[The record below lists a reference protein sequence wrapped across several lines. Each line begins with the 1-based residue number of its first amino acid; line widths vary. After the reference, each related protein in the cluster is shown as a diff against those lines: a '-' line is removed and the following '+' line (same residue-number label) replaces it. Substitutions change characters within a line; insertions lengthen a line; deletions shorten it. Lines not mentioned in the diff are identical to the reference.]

1 MPRPTS
7 ALALVALL
15 VPAVLGAQ
23 GSTKKISERA
33 DSATKIKTVEI
44 VGTVTGTGRTRA
56 GNAISREAI
65 TQVPL
70 GTNALRL
77 VEQLPGVNVQS
88 SDPNGSYEWSNRV
101 TIRGFQTQQIG
112 QTFDGITL
120 GDMSYGNFNGLGM
133 GRAVDSD
140 NLAGAS
146 VAQGSGALGTSSSNN
161 LGGVIQYLSDDPAN
175 ASRWRITQLVG
186 SAATRRTGLRWD
198 SGLQT
203 VGGDGGFKAYVSFS
217 RNDNDKYKGAGTRYS
232 GADDGLLGEK
242 GFIFGTGQ
250 TWQDQVNIKAQ
261 YFTGASKYTVYWDF
275 AQRKEA
281 DYVDFSMARFAQS
294 GRDWDQY
301 SNWNTAVAAAASAT
315 PDEAYFKS
323 SQGARKDNIGYL
335 LAEYEMGEARLSIQ
349 PYFHAN
355 DGAGD
360 WHAPTYGSTA
370 FTTDPIFF
378 RQSQYEANRYGAN
391 VRLAGEVAG
400 NALEGGLWLERNS
413 TTNRRLGWRLKNY
426 LTGPDV
432 DFSTLSRLFYDRTGT
447 LTNTVAWI
455 QNTNK
460 LLDDRLRLTYGV
472 KYLRIGADFVNNGK
486 TRVAA
491 TYGDTLRPNASFD
504 TDGGLLPQAGA
515 VYAINAQ
522 DELFANFSQN
532 VNALPYSPAGGVYNT
547 NAGAFAYFNAN
558 TKPEKATTVE
568 AGVRTRR
575 GAVEGS
581 LSLYTINYE
590 NRLIG
595 VAVCPLTATCLSS
608 FANVGSV
615 GTKGA
620 EALVRWKV
628 MDGLTWQTAFAYNE
642 SRINE
647 NYTSGTTVIP
657 SKDKWVVD
665 APLVQAQSNVR
676 YDNDGFFATG
686 AVRFASA
693 RFFSILND
701 SKTGAYGQVDAG
713 LGYRFGKVANIRE
726 LTVQLNVINLTDR
739 SQIATVGTGG
749 FTVSGDNQTLQSAPP
764 RLLYLSLS
772 AAF

>member
-1 MPRPTS
+1 MERYT
-7 ALALVALL
+7 AALL
-15 VPAVLGAQ
+15 LAAALGPTTLGAQ
-23 GSTKKISERA
+23 GPARKVTERA
-33 DSATKIKTVEI
+33 DSATKIKAVEVI
-44 VGTVTGTGRTRA
+44 GTVTGTGRTRA
-56 GNAISREAI
+56 VNAISRDVI
-65 TQVPL
+65 TQVPP
-70 GTNALRL
+70 GTTALRL

-88 SDPNGSYEWSNRV
+88 SDPSGAYEWSNRV
-101 TIRGFQTQQIG
+101 TIRGFQTSQIG

-133 GRAVDSD
+133 NRAVDAD

-175 ASRWRITQLVG
+175 ASRWRLTQVVG
-186 SAATRRTGLRWD
+186 AAATRRTGLRWD
-198 SGLQT
+198 SGLHML
-203 VGGDGGFKAYVSFS
+203 GDESGFKAYLSFS
-217 RNDNDKYKGAGTRYS
+217 RSDNDKYKGGGKRYS

-242 GFIFGTGQ
+242 GFLFGTGQ
-250 TWQDQVNIKAQ
+250 TWQDQVNLKAQ
-261 YFTGASKYTVYWDF
+261 YFSGTSKYTFYWDF

-281 DYVDFSMARFAQS
+281 DYVDLSLARYTTS
-294 GRDWDQY
+294 GRDWDQF
-301 SNWNTAVAAAASAT
+301 SNWSAAVAGAASAT
-315 PDEAYFKS
+315 PDEAYFYS
-323 SQGARKDNIGYL
+323 SQGARKDNLAYL
-335 LAEYEMGEARLSIQ
+335 LAEYELGGARLSIQ
-349 PYFHAN
+349 PYLHTN
-355 DGAGD
+355 NGAGD

-378 RQSQYEANRYGAN
+378 RQSQYEASRYGAN
-391 VRLAGEVAG
+391 VKLVGEVAG
-400 NALEGGLWLERNS
+400 NKLEGGLWLEQNT

-426 LTGPDV
+426 ASSPDV
-432 DFSTLSRLFYDRTGT
+432 DFSNLARLFYDRTGT
-447 LTNTVAWI
+447 LTNTVAWV
-455 QNTNK
+455 QNTNSFM
-460 LLDDRLRLTYGV
+460 DDRLKVTYGV
-472 KYLRIGADFVNNGK
+472 KYLRIGADYVNNGK

-504 TDGGLLPQAGA
+504 TDGGFLPQVGA
-515 VYAINAQ
+515 VLALDEQ
-522 DELFANFSQN
+522 DQLFANVSQN

-547 NAGAFAYFNAN
+547 NPGAFAFFKAN
-558 TKPEKATTVE
+558 TKPEKATTIE

-575 GAVEGS
+575 GPLEGS
-581 LSLYTINYE
+581 LTLYTINYE

-628 MDGLTWQTAFAYNE
+628 LDGLTWQTAFAYNE
-642 SRINE
+642 SKIND
-647 NYTSGTTVIP
+647 NYLSGTTLIP

-665 APLVQAQSNVR
+665 APLVQAQSNMR
-676 YDNDGFFATG
+676 YENGGFFAVG
-686 AVRFASA
+686 AVRFASS

-701 SKTGAYGQVDAG
+701 YKTPAFGQVDAG
-713 LGYRFGKVANIRE
+713 AGYRFGAVGNIKD
-726 LTVQLNVINLTDR
+726 LSVQLNVVNLTDR

-749 FTVSGDNQTLQSAPP
+749 FTVTGDNQTLQSAPP
-764 RLLYLSLS
+764 RLVYLSVS

>member
-1 MPRPTS
+1 MS
-7 ALALVALL
+7 ALVLAALVGPVA
-15 VPAVLGAQ
+15 LGAQ
-23 GSTKKISERA
+23 GTNKTITERA
-33 DSATKIKTVEI
+33 DSATKVKAVEI
-44 VGTVTGTGRTRA
+44 IGTVTGTGRTRA
-56 GNAISREAI
+56 VNAINRDAI

-101 TIRGFQTQQIG
+101 TIRGFQTSQIG

-161 LGGVIQYLSDDPAN
+161 LGGVIQYLSDDPTN
-175 ASRWRITQLVG
+175 DGRWRLTQLVG
-186 SAATRRTGLRWD
+186 AAATRRTGLRWD
-198 SGLQT
+198 SGLHLL
-203 VGGDGGFKAYVSFS
+203 GSEGGFKAYVSFS
-217 RNDNDKYKGAGTRYS
+217 RSDNDKYKGSGARYS
-232 GADDGLLGEK
+232 GADDGLLGQK
-242 GFIFGTGQ
+242 GFLFGTGQ

-261 YFTGASKYTVYWDF
+261 YFSGSSKYTFFWDF

-281 DYVDFSMARFAQS
+281 DYVDFSMARFQQS

-301 SNWNTAVAAAASAT
+301 SSWGTAVTAAGSAT
-315 PDEAYFKS
+315 PDEAYFNS

-335 LAEYEMGEARLSIQ
+335 LAEYDLGGARLSIQ
-349 PYFHAN
+349 PYLHAD

-370 FTTDPIFF
+370 FTTDPIYF
-378 RQSQYEANRYGAN
+378 RQSQYEATRYGAN
-391 VRLAGEVAG
+391 VKLAGEVAG
-400 NALEGGLWLERNS
+400 NALEGGLWTERNT
-413 TTNRRLGWRLKNY
+413 TTNRRIGWRLKNY
-426 LTGPDV
+426 LTGPEV
-432 DFSTLSRLFYDRTGT
+432 DFNNVLRLFYDRTGT
-447 LTNTVAWI
+447 LTNTVAWV

-460 LLDDRLRLTYGV
+460 FLDDRLRLTYGV
-472 KYLRIGADFVNNGK
+472 KYLHIGADFVNNGK

-491 TYGDTLRPNASFD
+491 TYGDTARPNASFD
-504 TDGGLLPQAGA
+504 TDGGILPQAGA
-515 VYAINAQ
+515 VFALNGS
-522 DELFANFSQN
+522 DEVFANFSQN

-547 NAGAFAYFNAN
+547 NPAAFAYFNAN
-558 TKPEKATTVE
+558 TKPEKATTFE

-575 GAVEGS
+575 GPVDAS

-642 SRINE
+642 SKINE

-676 YDNDGFFATG
+676 YDNNGFFATG

-701 SKTGAYGQVDAG
+701 YKTGAYGQVDAG
-713 LGYRFGKVANIRE
+713 LGYRLGKVANIKD
-726 LTVQLNVINLTDR
+726 LSVQLNVINLTDR
-739 SQIATVGTGG
+739 AQIATVGTGG

-764 RLLYLSLS
+764 RLIYLSLS